1 MKICFKDFRSG
12 YKEIVVKEGPPAC
25 RTAKDGGAGACALIR
40 KIVTRFVFVVIKKK
54 EIVTRKN
61 GRVLKLL
68 IFEFHLCYRHTLLI
82 SLLYLLLFFY
92 SSVFFVFFFCIC
104 SIFNL
109 FKISGATRES
119 TRPWAKPLTHQE
131 SDHPHF
137 FS

>member
-92 SSVFFVFFFCIC
+92 FSILLYFLYFFFTFVAFLIC
-104 SIFNL
+104 LKLVEQLVNQP
-109 FKISGATRES
+109 GRE
-119 TRPWAKPLTHQE
+119 LNC
-131 SDHPHF
+131 
-137 FS
+137 